1 MPQFLFN
8 PDGERPPRSSAMIEG
23 DEAFYQR
30 RIQEELG
37 KADDAENR
45 HLKQLHLRWALLYQK
60 RIAVASTSVARSG
73 EERLLDAQHQLE
85 PLAALNEAEC
95 NLDAA

>member
-8 PDGERPPRSSAMIEG
+8 PDGERPVRSLAMTEG
-23 DEAFYQR
+23 DKAFYLR

-37 KADDAENR
+37 KAHDIGNKR
-45 HLKQLHLRWALLYQK
+45 LKQLHLRWALLYQE
-60 RIAVASTSVARSG
+60 RIDGASKVVARSA

-85 PLAALNEAEC
+85 PLAALDEPGC
-95 NLDAA
+95 KLDAT

>member
-8 PDGERPPRSSAMIEG
+8 IDGQRPVRSLAMTEG

-37 KADDAENR
+37 KANHARNQR
-45 HLKQLHLRWALLYQK
+45 LKRLHLRWALLYQE
-60 RIAVASTSVARSG
+60 RIDGASKLVARTV
-73 EERLLDAQHQLE
+73 EEGLVDARHQLE
-85 PLAALNEAEC
+85 PFAALGEPGYK
-95 NLDAA
+95 LDAA